1 MKVAWDISHQE
12 FTIEDDYYFSK
23 LKKYAKKEG
32 IQIFEIKKFSEL
44 QKFEILVFNYP
55 EKPFLKKEIQMIK
68 KWQKEGK
75 KMIFTGYYLNEDGV
89 AEIINNVLSGIASVK
104 INYDKLISKKYF
116 FEDPLF
122 VLTRCGKLK
131 VLMPCSASLKGGKP
145 FLKTF
150 SGKIAGTKE
159 KNIYLLGTCV
169 FWDNFSIDKFD
180 NKKFSLKLLKG
191 EI

>member
-23 LKKYAKKEG
+23 LKKYSKKEG

-44 QKFEILVFNYP
+44 QKFEVLVFNYP
-55 EKPFLKKEIQMIK
+55 EKHFLKKEIQLIK

-75 KMIFTGYYLNEDGV
+75 KMIFTGYYLNEDKV
-89 AEIINNVLSGIASVK
+89 AEIINNVLSGIASLK
-104 INYDKLISKKYF
+104 INYDRLISKKYF
-116 FEDPLF
+116 FEEPLF
-122 VLTRCGKLK
+122 VLTQCRKFR
-131 VLMPCSASLKGGKP
+131 VLMPCSASVKGGKP

-150 SGKIAGTKE
+150 SGKPVGTKE

-180 NKKFSLKLLKG
+180 NKKFSFL
-191 EI
+191 